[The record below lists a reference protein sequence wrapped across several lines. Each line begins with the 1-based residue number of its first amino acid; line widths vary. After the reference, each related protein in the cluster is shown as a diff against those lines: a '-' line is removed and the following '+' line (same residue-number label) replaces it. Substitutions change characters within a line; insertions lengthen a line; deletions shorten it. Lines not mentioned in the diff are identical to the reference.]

1 MSDSWIPLWSSIV
14 ESSLWE
20 EPDVVV
26 KVFLTM
32 MAKKDSD
39 HVVRAD
45 PYRIA
50 KWANKT
56 EAEVISALKV
66 LEAPDRRKISRQKDE
81 GRRIRPVEG
90 GWLIINGEK
99 YREEIQKLFYR
110 ARRAELQRDYRKRQK
125 QKPGG
130 GPQATEREQERA
142 FENGEVDADGV
153 SVRASSED
161 ELARQ
166 RREGQ

>member
-1 MSDSWIPLWSSIV
+1 MADSWIPLWSSIV

-45 PYRIA
+45 AYRIA

-56 EAEVISALKV
+56 EKEVLEALKV
-66 LEAPDRRKISRQKDE
+66 LEAPDKRKISRQPDE
-81 GRRIRPVEG
+81 GRRIRPVND

-110 ARRAELQRDYRKRQK
+110 ARKAELQREYRRKK
-125 QKPGG
+125 KSA
-130 GPQATEREQERA
+130 GPIAGER
-142 FENGEVDADGV
+142 
-153 SVRASSED
+153 
-161 ELARQ
+161 
-166 RREGQ
+166 